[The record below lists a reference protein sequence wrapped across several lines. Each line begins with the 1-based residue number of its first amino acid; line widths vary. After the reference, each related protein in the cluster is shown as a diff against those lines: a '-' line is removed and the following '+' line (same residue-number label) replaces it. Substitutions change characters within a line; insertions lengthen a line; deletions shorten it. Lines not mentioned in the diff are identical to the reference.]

1 MGVPRLKKRVDFLS
15 VAKSKFVAKSSTML
29 VQCLLRSSQDSK
41 GRSLPPLRVG
51 FTASKKVGNAVAR
64 NRARRRLRAL
74 VDNNLNRHV
83 KNQVLDQMNLD
94 FVFVAFPSSVTVDF
108 NHLSNDF
115 NKALS
120 NCLKGFSDSKI

>member
-15 VAKSKFVAKSSTML
+15 TAKSKFVARSSTML
-29 VQCLLRSSQDSK
+29 VQCLSRGSQDYK
-41 GRSLPPLRVG
+41 GRPLPSLRVG

-74 VDNNLNRHV
+74 VDNHLSHHI
-83 KNQVLDQMNLD
+83 KSQSLDQMNLD
-94 FVFVAFPSSVTVDF
+94 LVFVAFPSSVTVDSK
-108 NHLSNDF
+108 HLSSDF

-120 NCLKGFSDSKI
+120 NCLKGLSDSKV